1 MRVGPTIGG
10 HGGAGV
16 GRNHT
21 DVTALRSQPLEDV
34 NAPLV
39 SLMGCN
45 ANDRERGGGEATMVS
60 EGWVAI
66 LGGYYRL

>member
-1 MRVGPTIGG
+1 MRVGPTIG

-21 DVTALRSQPLEDV
+21 NVTALRSQPLEDI

-45 ANDRERGGGEATMVS
+45 ANDRERGGGEATMVL